1 MIFMVV
7 KKLIYRGLFLC
18 VIGLFTF
25 LIACGAKTEKEDVK
39 EFNHEKVK
47 QQFVKANQQ
56 VVVKENDEMDYYQK
70 SHQMTFVKTTSGI
83 RYYVYKA
90 SAKGDS
96 IKNDDIVKINYT
108 VSLLD
113 GTECYS
119 SKIDGSKEFRVGMEN
134 IENGLHKA
142 LLFLKSGDKALI
154 LIPSHLAH
162 GLLGDSKKIPPQSP
176 IVYDVEIL
184 SVVKTPTN

>member
-1 MIFMVV
+1 MMALNNFRLYSCILAF
-7 KKLIYRGLFLC
+7 LFFFSLFLSSC
-18 VIGLFTF
+18 NTENNQDHIKTF
-25 LIACGAKTEKEDVK
+25 DKQKI
-39 EFNHEKVK
+39 K
-47 QQFVKANQQ
+47 QQFVVANQKL
-56 VVVKENDEMDYYQK
+56 VTKENDEMDYYQK
-70 SHQMTFVKTTSGI
+70 SHQMVFVKTTSGI
-83 RYYVYKA
+83 RYFVYKA
-90 SAKGDS
+90 SLKGDS

-119 SKIDGSKEFRVGMEN
+119 SKTDGAKEFKVGMEDV
-134 IENGLHKA
+134 ENGLHKA

-176 IVYDVEIL
+176 IVYDLEIL
-184 SVVKTPTN
+184 SVTKNQTN